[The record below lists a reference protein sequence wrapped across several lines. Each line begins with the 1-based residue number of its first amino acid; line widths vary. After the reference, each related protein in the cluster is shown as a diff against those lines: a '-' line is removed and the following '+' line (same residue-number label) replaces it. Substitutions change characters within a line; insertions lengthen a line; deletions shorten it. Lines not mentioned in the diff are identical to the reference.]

1 MFRGSDVLS
10 SFVRFLWENNTHV
23 LKANDPIMHSALML
37 ASSSHREKLLLGNIL
52 Y

>member
-1 MFRGSDVLS
+1 MFFLRLSD
-10 SFVRFLWENNTHV
+10 FCGKNTHV